1 MDFKLIYFNDC
12 DWNSLRDSI
21 FETDFFGSVEFL
33 QIVSKNYSLEYK
45 NCAVLYKDQ
54 PVILFSFFYKSG
66 NIILPNHY
74 YYQYIWFKDFIRES
88 WIVVEGIDFLLVHLK
103 NTYKRINIRL
113 PLNFRDIRPFI
124 WQHFDLKIRYT
135 YIKDLSDFDYHS
147 NIKRILKKANESF
160 AFKND
165 TDWDLVWEHHIK
177 DLRNFNISKNKI
189 DKYLLFFKGIK
200 ELGALKT
207 FNIYYNG
214 NFISSVLAIIDKS
227 SKRAYFPLIGTT
239 DSAANGASAKLYHFS
254 LETLKGIGILKVD
267 FCGANMKT
275 IARFKQKFNPSL
287 RMYYEVFYNKDI
299 YYKIRSKINLYILN
313 LKLRFK
319 NVTFFTNKDK
329 FCHVLTDNNVKAR
342 THCSI
347 NKVSTKK

>member
-21 FETDFFGSVEFL
+21 FETDFFGSVDFF

-45 NCAVLYKDQ
+45 NCAVFYKNQ

-88 WIVVEGIDFLLVHLK
+88 WIVIEGIDFLLVHLK

-113 PLNFRDIRPFI
+113 PLNFKDVRPFI
-124 WQHFDLKIRYT
+124 WQHFDVKIRYT
-135 YIKDLSDFDYHS
+135 YIKDLSVFDYRP
-147 NIKRILKKANESF
+147 NIKRILKKMDDKLTF
-160 AFKND
+160 AED
-165 TDWDLVWEHHIK
+165 SDWNLVWKHHINDLK
-177 DLRNFNISKNKI
+177 DFNIPRKKI
-189 DKYLLFFKGIK
+189 NEYLNFFKEIK

-207 FNIYYNG
+207 FNIYYDG
-214 NFISSVLAIIDKS
+214 NFISSILAIIDKS

-239 DSAANGASAKLYHFS
+239 DSAADGVSAKLYHFS
-254 LETLKGIGILKVD
+254 LETLKGMGILKVD

-287 RMYYEVFYNKDI
+287 ENYFDLEYCKNLNRYKNIAPDFMFYFKTVKDT
-299 YYKIRSKINLYILN
+299 ILGN
-313 LKLRFK
+313 
-319 NVTFFTNKDK
+319 
-329 FCHVLTDNNVKAR
+329 
-342 THCSI
+342 
-347 NKVSTKK
+347 